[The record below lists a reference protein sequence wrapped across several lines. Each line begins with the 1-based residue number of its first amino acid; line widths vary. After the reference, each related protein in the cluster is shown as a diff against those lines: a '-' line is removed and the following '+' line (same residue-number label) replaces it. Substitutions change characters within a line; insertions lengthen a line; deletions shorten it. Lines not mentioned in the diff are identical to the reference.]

1 VCSREPSGLERIR
14 AVYTAAVASREERV
28 ARNEALFREV
38 NERIK
43 DLNEGVATPLEAD
56 FVCECG
62 DRECTKPMRLTP
74 PEYEEV
80 RRNPRQFAVL
90 PGHVVR
96 DVEQVVAHS
105 ERFVVIVKTDPQAAR
120 IAVREDP
127 RS

>member
-1 VCSREPSGLERIR
+1 M
-14 AVYTAAVASREERV
+14 SREERV

-43 DLNEGVATPLEAD
+43 DVSEDAQSPAETD

-62 DRECTKPMRLTP
+62 DAECTRPVSLTP
-74 PEYEEV
+74 REYEEV
-80 RRNPRQFAVL
+80 RRDPTHFAVL
-90 PGHVVR
+90 PGHVVT
-96 DVEQVVAHS
+96 DVEVVVAHS
-105 ERFVVIVKTDPQAAR
+105 DRFVVVAKTDPQAAR

>member
-1 VCSREPSGLERIR
+1 M
-14 AVYTAAVASREERV
+14 TREERV

-43 DLNEGVATPLEAD
+43 DVNEDAPASAETD

-62 DRECTKPMRLTP
+62 DPECTEPVSLTLI
-74 PEYEEV
+74 EYEEV
-80 RRNPRQFAVL
+80 RSDPTDFAVL
-90 PGHVVR
+90 PGHVVA
-96 DVEQVVAHS
+96 DVE
-105 ERFVVIVKTDPQAAR
+105 VVIARNDRFAVVRKNDPQAAR

>member
-1 VCSREPSGLERIR
+1 M
-14 AVYTAAVASREERV
+14 SREERV

-43 DLNEGVATPLEAD
+43 QVNEERPAASETD

-62 DRECTKPMRLTP
+62 DPECTAPVSLTLV
-74 PEYEEV
+74 EYEEV
-80 RRNPRQFAVL
+80 RGDATHFAVL
-90 PGHVVR
+90 PGHLVPEVEVVVASNDRFAVVR
-96 DVEQVVAHS
+96 KNA
-105 ERFVVIVKTDPQAAR
+105 PQAAR